1 MLSGKDAG
9 PHTETAESRNI
20 GLQASHCMPLM
31 RLCKLSS
38 RLSKAKQAELALFG
52 ASTEGQLGS
61 RQVQQRLGLLCPC
74 LGCPIVG
81 AAGVQAVQHQRELVV
96 LPADKQ
102 CFGIHLACSAAGWWL
117 GGDMPYF
124 VDSVVVLLCCS
135 YASCCIVA
143 WCSPVTAAGSVQGAV
158 AKLHC
163 TS

>member
-1 MLSGKDAG
+1 
-9 PHTETAESRNI
+9 
-20 GLQASHCMPLM
+20 MPLL

-102 CFGIHLACSAAGWWL
+102 CFGIHLAAVLPAGGWVGTCPTLLIQSLSCCVAHMLHVAWWL
-117 GGDMPYF
+117 G
-124 VDSVVVLLCCS
+124 
-135 YASCCIVA
+135 
-143 WCSPVTAAGSVQGAV
+143 AAQ
-158 AKLHC
+158 
-163 TS
+163 